1 MQASPGQLAQAG
13 NSASSGEFFIPDL
26 CAPRSVFAMVLLVE
40 LMVLVYTLSSSSLPD
55 FDWKLLANCSLFGQW
70 VVLLSAA
77 LLCALRQPLSQL
89 NLPLATVCCLLVVL
103 LVTGLSSIVAWNL
116 LPVFFARSG
125 GDGGWWLLRNLLVST
140 VLAGIILRYFYLQQQ
155 LRLQQQL
162 ELQARLDAL
171 RTRIRPHFLFNT
183 LNSIASL
190 IMSRPEDAER
200 AVEDLA
206 ELLRGSLQDNKRATT
221 VADELR
227 VCELYLG
234 IEQLRLGERLRV
246 DWQIDAMAREQ
257 AMPSLILQPLVEN
270 AVYHGVAQL
279 AAGGT
284 IRVTVAS
291 RAGRIEVA
299 VENPSPEQPA
309 RSGGH
314 QMALENIGQRLQAL
328 YGSEGR
334 LQVERPGGDY
344 RVELSYPTGELA

>member
-1 MQASPGQLAQAG
+1 MQASPGPVAQAG
-13 NSASSGEFFIPDL
+13 NSTLSGEFFIPDL

-77 LLCALRQPLSQL
+77 LLCALRQPLSKL
-89 NLPLATVCCLLVVL
+89 NLPLATVCCLLLVL
-103 LVTGLSSIVAWNL
+103 LVTGLSSIVAWKI

-125 GDGGWWLLRNLLVST
+125 GGGGWWLLRNLLVST

-279 AAGGT
+279 VAGGT
-284 IRVTVAS
+284 IRVSVAL
-291 RAGRIEVA
+291 REGRIEVT

-314 QMALENIGQRLQAL
+314 HMALENIGQRLQAL
-328 YGSEGR
+328 YGSEGL
-334 LQVERPGGDY
+334 LQVERPGSHY
-344 RVELSYPTGELA
+344 RVELSYPTGEFA